1 MLKKEIAKFVEMTS
15 LVRTNKNSS
24 TREIVFR
31 GLVFYLKYIVIAFF
45 VIALV
50 LLITRLTGIEVENIG
65 SSKEFKDSFRS
76 NILCGLFEI
85 CLFGPFL
92 EELLFRLWLTFKRSH
107 ILISAFVLFYALL
120 TLCILP
126 HTHECFLFGFQSD
139 YFEKP
144 IIKCLISLILS
155 SPILFIKKD
164 RLESFKGKY
173 GQWLV
178 YFSVLCFALG
188 HITNINCEWYIYP
201 FLIIMCLPQLVM
213 GTTITYYR
221 LNIGFFAG
229 FLFHIIINFIP
240 TFISY
245 HSEIVGLFGN

>member
-1 MLKKEIAKFVEMTS
+1 MTS
-15 LVRTNKNSS
+15 LVGTNKNSS
-24 TREIVFR
+24 TREIIFS
-31 GLVFYLKYIVIAFF
+31 GILFYLKYIIIAFV

-50 LLITRLTGIEVENIG
+50 LLIIRLTGIEVEHIG

-85 CLFGPFL
+85 CLLGPLL

-107 ILISAFVLFYALL
+107 ILISTFVLLYALL

-126 HTHECFLFGFQSD
+126 HTHECCLFGFQSD

-144 IIKCLISLILS
+144 ILKCLISSILS
-155 SPILFIKKD
+155 SPILLIKKD

-173 GQWLV
+173 GQWLI
-178 YFSVLCFALG
+178 YFSVLCFALV
-188 HITNINCEWYIYP
+188 HITNLRCDWYMYP
-201 FLIIMCLPQLVM
+201 FLVIMCLPQLVI

-221 LNIGFFAG
+221 LNIGFLTG
-229 FLFHIIINFIP
+229 LLFHIIINFIP

-245 HSEIVGLFGN
+245 HSEILGLFGY